1 MNGGVPFTSA
11 PATNTTPHN
20 NNAYYVQVI
29 FYFQLMHDYFLGDN
43 DCFWKSERRG
53 DDPILYAYANYFWPF
68 HLHFLIKHTA
78 QEFLEIE
85 KKNAE
90 SNLGFD

>member
-1 MNGGVPFTSA
+1 MIVFENHS
-11 PATNTTPHN
+11 
-20 NNAYYVQVI
+20 
-29 FYFQLMHDYFLGDN
+29 
-43 DCFWKSERRG
+43 SRG
-53 DDPILYAYANYFWPF
+53 DDPIPYAYANYFWPF

-85 KKNAE
+85 KKIAE